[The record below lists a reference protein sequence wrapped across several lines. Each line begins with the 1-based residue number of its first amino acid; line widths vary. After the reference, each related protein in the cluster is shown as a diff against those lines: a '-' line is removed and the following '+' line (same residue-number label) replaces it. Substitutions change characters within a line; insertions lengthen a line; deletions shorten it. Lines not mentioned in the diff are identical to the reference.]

1 MKSYFVLAFL
11 FLLNPLFS
19 FTPGK
24 WSHMDKYILGLEK
37 NGPIKEIVRN
47 TEGKVTYT
55 AEYEYDVEGKLVKET
70 YSDKD
75 GKSDGETLFFYEKTK
90 VASEELYNS
99 DKILKEKKKYKY
111 NMAGNLIEIELYSGD
126 GKLQIKSK
134 IHSVN
139 NGLITEA
146 ETIWVD
152 NKETESFAIKKDDK
166 IQNVYNQEIFNDKK
180 KLTAE
185 VKYTYDKNG
194 KLQQRENFQG
204 NQLRLN
210 RLTYNNIGK
219 LENFSFHVKQ
229 GDKWNLL
236 KTHYLLYKQTNIL
249 QNDIK

>member
-1 MKSYFVLAFL
+1 MLSFNNL
-11 FLLNPLFS
+11 FA

-24 WSHMDKYILGLEK
+24 WSHMDRYVLGFEK

-55 AEYEYDVEGKLVKET
+55 AEYEYDSEGKLVKEK

-75 GKSDGETLFFYEKTK
+75 GKSDGETIFIYEKNK
-90 VASEELYNS
+90 VTVEELYNS
-99 DKILKEKKKYKY
+99 EKALKERKKYKY
-111 NMAGNLIEIELYSGD
+111 NSNGDLNEIELYSGE
-126 GKLQIKSK
+126 GKLLVKSK
-134 IHSVN
+134 IHSLS
-139 NGLITEA
+139 NGLVTEA
-146 ETIWVD
+146 ETVWAD

-166 IQNVYNQEIFNDKK
+166 VQNVFNQSIFDDKK

-210 RLTYNNIGK
+210 KLTYNNIGK
-219 LENFSFHVKQ
+219 LDNFSFHVKQ
-229 GDKWNLL
+229 GDKWSLL
-236 KTHYLLYKQTNIL
+236 KTHYLLYKPTSIL
-249 QNDIK
+249 QNDLK